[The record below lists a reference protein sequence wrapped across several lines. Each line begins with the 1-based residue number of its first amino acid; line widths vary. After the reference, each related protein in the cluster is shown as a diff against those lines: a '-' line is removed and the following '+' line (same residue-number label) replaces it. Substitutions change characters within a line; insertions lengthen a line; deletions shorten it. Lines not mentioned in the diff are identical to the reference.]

1 MTHNHSLG
9 SDAVYL
15 LQAFKGH
22 GVHLAFQELGVE
34 RVYMGFE
41 ARYIYLSAVLSLHF
55 VSVMKSRSEPQPISP
70 TITRGGGKRRGGL
83 QFLRSKESPFEHVVP
98 DLAAFHAV
106 DVLLRLRASVGVG
119 CRRKEVDGPLL
130 PDDPAGLGAGFEL
143 FWTRRGSVRRSVRR
157 HWALGLG
164 VRQRRKLAG
173 RGKRQRV
180 G

>member
-70 TITRGGGKRRGGL
+70 TITRGGGKRRGAY
-83 QFLRSKESPFEHVVP
+83 SS
-98 DLAAFHAV
+98 
-106 DVLLRLRASVGVG
+106 SGV
-119 CRRKEVDGPLL
+119 K
-130 PDDPAGLGAGFEL
+130 
-143 FWTRRGSVRRSVRR
+143 SRRSSMWSQTLRR
-157 HWALGLG
+157 FTPSTSFFAS
-164 VRQRRKLAG
+164 G
-173 RGKRQRV
+173 RV
-180 G
+180 